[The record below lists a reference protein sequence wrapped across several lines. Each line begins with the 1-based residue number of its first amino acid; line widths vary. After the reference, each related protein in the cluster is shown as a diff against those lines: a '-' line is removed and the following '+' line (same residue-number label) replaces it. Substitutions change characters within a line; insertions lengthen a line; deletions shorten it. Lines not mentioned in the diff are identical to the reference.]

1 LLPSSKPLI
10 MWVFLARLDLHYSQ
24 YGFGDH

>member
-1 LLPSSKPLI
+1 LLPSSKLLI

-24 YGFGDH
+24 YGFRDH